1 MRLQKA
7 IGGALVVAIATLF
20 GGGAACNRRIERQGH
35 VTNDFVGKVVE
46 LRGKAQNAKGGAVVV
61 VDEVSIYV
69 RGLAAW
75 PDEALGKRV
84 VVHGPL
90 STMQYLPE
98 ATVNAKG
105 EISQGVSQGDQQ
117 KVITLG
123 DWEIEKLAPPEPPK

>member
-1 MRLQKA
+1 M
-7 IGGALVVAIATLF
+7 
-20 GGGAACNRRIERQGH
+20 
-35 VTNDFVGKVVE
+35 TNDFVGKAVE
-46 LRGKAQNAKGGAVVV
+46 LRGKAENAKGGAVVV

-84 VVHGPL
+84 VVHGSL

-98 ATVNAKG
+98 ATVNTKG

-123 DWEIEKLAPPEPPK
+123 DWEIEKLAPPAPPK